1 MSDPQ
6 AHPAF
11 RTLSVR
17 ELADRVADGTAPRT
31 IDVREPYEWSIAHL
45 DGAELR
51 PLSEIRRWWRELDPA
66 EEIVFY
72 CHHGVR
78 SANVCRVLAAE
89 GFSKLSSL
97 DGGINAWAAEI
108 DPAMARY

>member
-6 AHPAF
+6 AHPTF
-11 RTLSVR
+11 RALSVR
-17 ELADRVADGTAPRT
+17 ELADRIAQGKVTRT

-45 DGAELR
+45 DGAELK
-51 PLSEIRRWWRELDPA
+51 PLSEIRSWWRELDPS

-78 SANVCRVLAAE
+78 SANVCRALAAE
-89 GFSKLSSL
+89 GFTNLYSL
-97 DGGINAWAAEI
+97 EGGINAWAGEI
-108 DPAMARY
+108 DPTMARY